1 MIFRPIP
8 HHYICFMQTQSFF
21 QKLLQSMDN
30 GSIRKT
36 VGKGEFLI
44 REGDIEN
51 NLYYIESGAVR
62 AFMLSEFEELTI
74 RFGYQGSF
82 INSLSSYIKGT
93 PSEFYIEAMR
103 KSEIRII
110 PKQEIVKLIHESE
123 ENKIQYS
130 NMLEHLISQQIE
142 REIDLLTVSPSERL
156 KRVLKRSPNLFQE
169 VPLKYIASYLRMTP
183 ETLSRVRNS

>member
-1 MIFRPIP
+1 ME
-8 HHYICFMQTQSFF
+8 TTST
-21 QKLLQSMDN
+21 
-30 GSIRKT
+30 RKT
-36 VGKGEFLI
+36 IGKGEFLI
-44 REGDIEN
+44 REGDIEY

-62 AFMLSEFEELTI
+62 AFLLSEFEELTI

-82 INSLSSYIKGT
+82 INSLSSYIRGT

-110 PKQEIVKLIHESE
+110 PKEVIVKLIDESE
-123 ENKIQYS
+123 ENKVQYIS
-130 NMLEHLISQQIE
+130 MLELLIFQQIE